1 MHLAIDRRYALY
13 SIYSVLV
20 TVQTIQYNVS
30 LGIEM
35 LGVKWQM
42 DDTRLIDTRLELRFH
57 MCTRHVKRSCNK
69 KRASVCLRNTC

>member
-20 TVQTIQYNVS
+20 KVQTIQYNVS
-30 LGIEM
+30 FGIKM

-57 MCTRHVKRSCNK
+57 VCTRYVKRSCNK
-69 KRASVCLRNTC
+69 KRASVCFRNTC